1 VLRFNAGMA
10 KGDTSVVDQL
20 TTPNFVQHNLTL
32 GIDADKETTKQG
44 NKRAHIG
51 LSDVSLEL
59 EDIIAEGDLVA
70 VRWTFTAKH
79 TGQMFN
85 VAPTNNDVNTA
96 RVMFFRLENGKIAE
110 LWMLSDYFKL
120 FQDMGAISPFNE
132 IGK

>member
-1 VLRFNAGMA
+1 M
-10 KGDTSVVDQL
+10 
-20 TTPNFVQHNLTL
+20 
-32 GIDADKETTKQG
+32 
-44 NKRAHIG
+44 
-51 LSDVSLEL
+51 
-59 EDIIAEGDLVA
+59 
-70 VRWTFTAKH
+70 RWTFTAKH